1 MTPKSA
7 EKPTQRL
14 KKGKQPADALPG
26 DDGPPQVGAAAES
39 EPRFLNRELSALD
52 YNARLLACA
61 EDEWRPALE
70 QARFLAIVS
79 RNLDEFFQ
87 IRVSGVREQIDAGV
101 SASSPDGLTP
111 REQLSVIQSR
121 AQELVARQMK
131 IFERD
136 VKPRLHAG
144 GVRITDWDDLKAVP
158 AAGAPAGLRGA

>member
-1 MTPKSA
+1 MEAGTRA
-7 EKPTQRL
+7 
-14 KKGKQPADALPG
+14 
-26 DDGPPQVGAAAES
+26 
-39 EPRFLNRELSALD
+39 
-52 YNARLLACA
+52 
-61 EDEWRPALE
+61 
-70 QARFLAIVS
+70 ARFLAIVS

-101 SASSPDGLTP
+101 AASSPDGLTP

-144 GVRITDWDDLKAVP
+144 GVRITDWEDLKASQQQ
-158 AAGAPAGLRGA
+158 ALRQVFEELIFPSSRRSGSIPRTRFPTSATSR

>member
-1 MTPKSA
+1 MEA
-7 EKPTQRL
+7 
-14 KKGKQPADALPG
+14 GI
-26 DDGPPQVGAAAES
+26 
-39 EPRFLNRELSALD
+39 
-52 YNARLLACA
+52 
-61 EDEWRPALE
+61 E

-101 SASSPDGLTP
+101 AASSPDGLTP

-144 GVRITDWDDLKAVP
+144 GVRITDWEDLKASQQQALQQVFEELIFP
-158 AAGAPAGLRGA
+158 VLTPLGVDPRTRFPTSATSR